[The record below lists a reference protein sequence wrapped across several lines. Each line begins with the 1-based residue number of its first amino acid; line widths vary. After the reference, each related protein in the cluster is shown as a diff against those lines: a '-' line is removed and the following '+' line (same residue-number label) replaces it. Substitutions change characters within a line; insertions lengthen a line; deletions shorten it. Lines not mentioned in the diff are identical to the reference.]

1 MAQNLPA
8 STFAFG
14 VIGNGGWQSYM
25 AFNAAGSCAVTQ
37 IGSGRDAFTDKA
49 NNFGQYTYL
58 TYNPAIANN
67 TYSTGN
73 AKVHPLSRECV
84 LLIKY

>member
-14 VIGNGGWQSYM
+14 IIGNGIEQNYM
-25 AFNAAGSCAVTQ
+25 AFNATGSCTVTQ
-37 IGSGRDAFTDKA
+37 IGSGRDAWTDLA
-49 NNFGQYTYL
+49 NNCGQYTYL
-58 TYNPAIANN
+58 TYNPAIADS

>member
-1 MAQNLPA
+1 MAQNIPA

-14 VIGNGGWQSYM
+14 VIGNGSEQNYM
-25 AFNAAGSCAVTQ
+25 AFKAAGSCTVTQ
-37 IGSGRDAFTDKA
+37 IGSGRDAFTDKS
-49 NNFGQYTYL
+49 NKSGQYTYL
-58 TYNPAIANN
+58 TYNPAIANS
-67 TYSTGN
+67 TYSMGN

>member
-8 STFAFG
+8 ATFSFG
-14 VIGNGGWQSYM
+14 VIGDGGNNRYM
-25 AFNAAGSCAVTQ
+25 ALNASGAVTITQ
-37 IGSGRDAFTDKA
+37 IGSGRDAYTSQS
-49 NNFGQYTYL
+49 NSHGQYTCL
-58 TYNPAIANN
+58 NYNPAIANN

>member
-1 MAQNLPA
+1 MAQNIPA
-8 STFAFG
+8 SIFAFG
-14 VIGNGGWQSYM
+14 VIGKGNEQNYM
-25 AFNAAGSCAVTQ
+25 AFNATGSCTVTQ

-49 NNFGQYTYL
+49 NNYGQYTYL